1 MSVFDHVGLL
11 VALIGV
17 SSRRTLGRLRAGVL
31 RQLRSER
38 GGRGRGREE
47 GGWRTMGEG
56 LQWRVVHM
64 LSGAERRAA
73 LRSALCCCAARCLV
87 RYVAERAAG
96 G

>member
-1 MSVFDHVGLL
+1 
-11 VALIGV
+11 
-17 SSRRTLGRLRAGVL
+17 
-31 RQLRSER
+31 
-38 GGRGRGREE
+38 
-47 GGWRTMGEG
+47 MGEG
-56 LQWRVVHM
+56 LRWRVVHM